1 MKRISLFI
9 LIFISASISLFSAER
24 NHPDRDGEHSILR
37 RLWGGFVGMASVIGS
52 CGYDGGSGDGKRR
65 LPLRLVLALEVA
77 FAPFPVLESELRD
90 GHSVRAAVE
99 VFIPQIELE
108 PDFESVGFR
117 PFDVLAEC
125 ADLAFSKDA

>member
-1 MKRISLFI
+1 MRRFRERFCRQGIRI
-9 LIFISASISLFSAER
+9 
-24 NHPDRDGEHSILR
+24 
-37 RLWGGFVGMASVIGS
+37 GGS
-52 CGYDGGSGDGKRR
+52 GYDGGSGDGKRR
-65 LPLRLVLALEVA
+65 LPLRRVLALEVA
-77 FAPFPVLESELRD
+77 FAPFPVLESELCD

>member
-1 MKRISLFI
+1 M
-9 LIFISASISLFSAER
+9 FSEER
-24 NHPDRDGEHSILR
+24 NHPGWDGECSLLR
-37 RLWGGFVGMASVIGS
+37 RFGGGFFGRAFVIGG
-52 CGYDGGSGDGKRR
+52 CGYDGGSGDGRRR